1 MKNNK
6 QFSIHFKWIGAATWV
21 LNINNL
27 KIACDPVLCPKDTV
41 QIYGPGLKSKRLTE
55 PVFDEDDFKNIDIW
69 LISHEHEDHLD
80 KHGLL
85 KIDPE
90 AIIVANKKA
99 KRILQA
105 IRPNNLNIVRCGQV
119 LSYEIDGLSIEIK
132 AMPTVHASNP
142 FMAFLLGGGN
152 GYWLNIKKKNAVLKI
167 YVSGD
172 TISHKKVIKALH
184 GHKADILIPNVG
196 APYQNAFGGPF
207 TFTVKTLQSIVDT
220 IKPDIIFPVH
230 FGTFSHFRETSS
242 TIKAWTDER
251 VKIFVEGDCFQN

>member
-41 QIYGPGLKSKRLTE
+41 QTYAPGLKSKRLTE

-80 KHGLL
+80 EHGLS
-85 KIDPE
+85 KVDPE
-90 AIIVANKKA
+90 AIIIANKKA
-99 KRILQA
+99 KKVLKTIH
-105 IRPNNLNIVRCGQV
+105 PKNLNIVRYDQV
-119 LSYEIDGLSIEIK
+119 LYYKIDGLTVEIK
-132 AMPTVHASNP
+132 AMPTVHASNSL
-142 FMAFLLGGGN
+142 MAFLLGGGN
-152 GYWLNIKKKNAVLKI
+152 GYWLNIKKKDAVLKI

-172 TISHKKVIKALH
+172 TISHKKVINALR
-184 GHKADILIPNVG
+184 GYKADILIPNIG
-196 APYQNAFGGPF
+196 APFQNAFGGPF
-207 TFTVKTLQSIVDT
+207 TFTIKTLQSVIDT
-220 IKPDIIFPVH
+220 IKPDIILPVH
-230 FGTFSHFRETSS
+230 FGTFSHFHESSS